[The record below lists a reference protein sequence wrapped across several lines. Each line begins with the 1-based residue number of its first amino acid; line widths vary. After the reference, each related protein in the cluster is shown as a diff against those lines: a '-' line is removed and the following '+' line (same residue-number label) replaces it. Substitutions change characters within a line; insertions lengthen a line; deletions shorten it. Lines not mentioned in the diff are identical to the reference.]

1 MHEGHP
7 HVGDVIN
14 KELLEILNCQLNR
27 LQLVESNKI
36 GETRLVLKV
45 EGRGDTQDVP
55 AQAHHSALLGLQ
67 DIVTDADYQTCLH
80 PIKLKAT
87 EFQGRI
93 FYLGLTI
100 FLSVIQFI
108 EKYGGKATVVSYDLM
123 KAYDRVHLGFLYKV
137 MEAMN
142 FGYGQK
148 KEYYDKQAEN
158 TMKKIT
164 AKALYQLNTKTFTL
178 PAIVFKRLLD
188 LSLAWDRVGYV
199 MVEPKG
205 REMLYMIVNNLF
217 PTQERSWKDCGN

>member
-1 MHEGHP
+1 MHEGHA

-80 PIKLKAT
+80 PIKLKAM

-108 EKYGGKATVVSYDLM
+108 E
-123 KAYDRVHLGFLYKV
+123 
-137 MEAMN
+137 
-142 FGYGQK
+142 
-148 KEYYDKQAEN
+148 
-158 TMKKIT
+158 
-164 AKALYQLNTKTFTL
+164 
-178 PAIVFKRLLD
+178 
-188 LSLAWDRVGYV
+188 
-199 MVEPKG
+199 
-205 REMLYMIVNNLF
+205 
-217 PTQERSWKDCGN
+217 